1 MFCVPQAE
9 LLVDRLLPLAVF
21 HIGLAVVLARLAA
34 EDWLTAA
41 LTGDAPDKL
50 LPAEA
55 IIVGP
60 EDIRKRWNARRLD
73 DLGPPDHRCQSVPSV
88 LRTRSAAKGR
98 NDRPGHSDLI
108 GFERLERLL
117 FSALG
122 IISIGVLAAQALAVA
137 ATPELDASKP
147 GRWFGD
153 ESSMAVGQDLGHHFR
168 GASLKRSST
177 VGRQQS
183 IEPDCES
190 VEVGSVGLLGD
201 SALDESADDLAPDG
215 DQGIDRHAHALD
227 SSASNSSDF
236 RRCGTLRLTP
246 KVVVE
251 PNWREPQAGSWRSTI
266 GFLRSSHSADYR
278 AAGDRDGAQKGGLT
292 TLASLASNPRLSA

>member
-1 MFCVPQAE
+1 MLRVPESE
-9 LLVDRLLPLAVF
+9 LLLDRLPPLAIVRP
-21 HIGLAVVLARLAA
+21 GLAVALACLVTKDR
-34 EDWLTAA
+34 LTAA
-41 LTGDAPDKL
+41 LTRNAPDKL
-50 LPAEA
+50 LPGEA
-55 IIVGP
+55 IIVSP

-73 DLGPPDHRCQSVPSV
+73 DLGPPHHRCQSVPSV

-122 IISIGVLAAQALAVA
+122 LISIGVLAAQALAVA

-168 GASLKRSST
+168 GALLKRSST
-177 VGRQQS
+177 VGRQQP
-183 IEPDCES
+183 IEFDCES
-190 VEVGSVGLLGD
+190 VEVGSVGLLGS
-201 SALDESADDLAPDG
+201 SALDEFADDLAPEG

-227 SSASNSSDF
+227 SSASNSSNF
-236 RRCGTLRLTP
+236 ASVGRRG
-246 KVVVE
+246 
-251 PNWREPQAGSWRSTI
+251 
-266 GFLRSSHSADYR
+266 
-278 AAGDRDGAQKGGLT
+278 
-292 TLASLASNPRLSA
+292 

>member
-1 MFCVPQAE
+1 MLRVPESE
-9 LLVDRLLPLAVF
+9 LLLDRLHPLAVF
-21 HIGLAVVLARLAA
+21 HPGLAVVLARLAA

-41 LTGDAPDKL
+41 LTGDAPDEL
-50 LPAEA
+50 LPGET

-60 EDIRKRWNARRLD
+60 EDIRKRWNSERLN
-73 DLGPPDHRCQSVPSV
+73 DLRPPRHGCQSVPSV

-98 NDRPGHSDLI
+98 NDRPGHSDFI
-108 GFERLERLL
+108 RFVRLKRLL

-122 IISIGVLAAQALAVA
+122 LISIGVLAAQALAVA

-147 GRWFGD
+147 RRWFGD

-168 GASLKRSST
+168 GALLKRSST

-183 IEPDCES
+183 IELDCES

-201 SALDESADDLAPDG
+201 SALDESADDLAPEG

-227 SSASNSSDF
+227 SS
-236 RRCGTLRLTP
+236 GY
-246 KVVVE
+246 
-251 PNWREPQAGSWRSTI
+251 
-266 GFLRSSHSADYR
+266 RSSGPPCSSCIDQRFAQISR
-278 AAGDRDGAQKGGLT
+278 ARRSPEL
-292 TLASLASNPRLSA
+292 R